1 MPPFRATY
9 REEKEE
15 TPHSITALFRK
26 HLLTA
31 ALKTEGV
38 QGIRWSRQ
46 ECRDFHLHEHVIEM
60 PFQAKWLTASLLR
73 RKEALKA
80 AGMQ

>member
-15 TPHSITALFRK
+15 LPHSITALFRK
-26 HLLTA
+26 RFLTA

-38 QGIRWSRQ
+38 QGIRWSR
-46 ECRDFHLHEHVIEM
+46 LMM
-60 PFQAKWLTASLLR
+60 PGFFIASSQR
-73 RKEALKA
+73 MKEAQRA
-80 AGMQ
+80 VGMQLQEMNMI